1 MDNTLLTIIGG
12 LIVLFFII
20 VAIIIRFKTK
30 PSAYDKES
38 AQNFLLGLGDS
49 IYEKMVEIVSN
60 FDVSSYSSIEE
71 FEVDVLGVIY
81 DDIWDYVTE
90 CLEENSK
97 NDILSAMAVKVLNKD
112 YVIKF
117 IDHIAEECDLE
128 NKISDI
134 WFNVFKS
141 KTEGIEDVDNT
152 LPDDLANQKN
162 YIENVTENDLVPAQE
177 VVPTEEELAS
187 LNPPSDDEKDYDP
200 ENDSSVE
207 IIEEDDTYLD
217 SRGRKRSR
225 TTGRYV

>member
-20 VAIIIRFKTK
+20 IAIIIRFKTK

-117 IDHIAEECDLE
+117 IDHIAEEYDLE

-141 KTEGIEDVDNT
+141 KTEGIEDVDNA